1 MMKYGKPNSD
11 PVYGLDFD
19 SSSQEPPHMT
29 NELFGVQY
37 PPAVIFCLIML
48 FTDSERNVAK

>member
-1 MMKYGKPNSD
+1 MRHGKPNND
-11 PVYGLDFD
+11 PVYGIDLD

-37 PPAVIFCLIML
+37 PPAVIIRLIML